1 MRRLV
6 SLLATTTVAS
16 VVLGAATGALHW
28 LRTKTV
34 EREHLEL
41 RRDVLLEQLRLTSA
55 ARRVHKQRATLCQEK
70 LWRTKYLYPMDELA
84 WMKACDLSRGSR
96 IRAHR
101 AQEEWNNFC
110 REHPDIVDLHL
121 QRRRARWISMYFGN
135 RASYSE
141 ER

>member
-6 SLLATTTVAS
+6 SLLATTTVTS

-55 ARRVHKQRATLCQEK
+55 ARRVHKQRARFRLERM
-70 LWRTKYLYPMDELA
+70 LGTKHHWYMNELA
-84 WMKACDLSRGSR
+84 WMKACELSRGSR
-96 IRAHR
+96 IRARR
-101 AQEEWNNFC
+101 AQEEWNSFC
-110 REHPDIVDLHL
+110 REHPDIVTLHL
-121 QRRRARWISMYFGN
+121 QKRRSRWVSMH
-135 RASYSE
+135 ASAHAHVYYQ
-141 ER
+141 